1 VSKRCSLDEVPFGVA
16 FQECDDVVPDG
27 NGPLY
32 LKVGVCEPD
41 NLRWSWDKPGI
52 VMFSK
57 VLRGALLLGSDE
69 SMRGGEYVLHGPLVE
84 WPE

>member
-57 VLRGALLLGSDE
+57 VLRGALLLGRTTTWSAAA
-69 SMRGGEYVLHGPLVE
+69 RYAHGTRTT
-84 WPE
+84 